1 MPGTRLP
8 TGYRLPGPGYLR
20 RPIMRLVLAALFLV
34 SLPASAQQPLSGPAL
49 DRLRDE
55 TATVLAEYLRID
67 TSNPP
72 GNELAAARFL
82 VGILEREGI
91 EARILD
97 TAELGRGRANVYA
110 RLKATAPPRRAT
122 GARSAVALVHHMD
135 VVPASRED
143 GWSIAPFSGE
153 IRDGHVWGRGAL
165 DMKGHGVVQ
174 LMTMIAIKRS
184 GLPLSR
190 DLVFIANAD
199 EEENGSG
206 ATMFVERHPELV
218 ADVEYLLTED
228 GGTRVED
235 GRVRWFGIGVGEKR
249 PYWLRLVATGT
260 PGHGS
265 VPSADNPVPRVARA
279 VARVAEWET
288 PVRLTPA
295 VARYFAALARH
306 ESGDSARWLADAGA
320 ALRSPAGRAFL
331 LAEPGRAALL
341 RNTVTPTMLA
351 GSEKTNT
358 IPATATAVL
367 DIRLLPD
374 EDTAAFRRELERV
387 IGDPGI
393 RLEPAAAVLP
403 SFDAPL
409 DTEMFRAIERAGRRL
424 LPGVAVAPHVDV
436 GASDR
441 PTWAAAGITCYGVSP
456 WLVDHREERRSV
468 HGVDERI
475 SVENLAFGLR
485 LYEAILREL
494 R

>member
-1 MPGTRLP
+1 
-8 TGYRLPGPGYLR
+8 
-20 RPIMRLVLAALFLV
+20 MRLLLAAALLMCALAD
-34 SLPASAQQPLSGPAL
+34 SASAQQPLSGPAL
-49 DRLRDE
+49 ERLREE
-55 TATVLAEYLRID
+55 TARTLAEYLRID

-82 VGILEREGI
+82 QAILEREGI
-91 EARILD
+91 EAQILD
-97 TAELGRGRANVYA
+97 TAQLGGGRANLYA
-110 RLKATAPPRRAT
+110 RLKATAAPARPA

-135 VVPASRED
+135 VVPAAMKD
-143 GWSIAPFSGE
+143 GWTVAPFSGE
-153 IRDGHVWGRGAL
+153 IRDGYVWGRGAI
-165 DMKGHGVVQ
+165 DMKGHGIVQ
-174 LMTMIAIKRS
+174 LMTMIAIKRA
-184 GLPLSR
+184 GVPLAR

-199 EEENGSG
+199 EEENGTG
-206 ATMFVERHPELV
+206 AITFVERHPELI
-218 ADVEYLLTED
+218 ADVEFLLTED

-235 GRVRWFGIGVGEKR
+235 GKVRWFGIGVGEKR

-265 VPSADNPVPRVARA
+265 VPTADNPVPRIARA
-279 VARVAEWET
+279 VARVAAWET
-288 PVRLTPA
+288 PLRLTPA
-295 VARYFAALARH
+295 VARYLAALAGEQR
-306 ESGDSARWLADAGA
+306 GDAARWLADPAGA
-320 ALRSPAGRAFL
+320 LRTEAGRAFL
-331 LAEPGRAALL
+331 LADPNRAALL

-351 GSEKTNT
+351 GSEKTNS
-358 IPATATAVL
+358 IPGTATAVL

-387 IGDPGI
+387 IADASV

-403 SFDAPL
+403 RFDAPL
-409 DTEMFRAIERAGRRL
+409 DTEMYRAIERAGRRL
-424 LPGVAVAPHVDV
+424 VPGVPVAPQVDV

-456 WLVDHREERRSV
+456 WLLEHREERRGV

-485 LYEAILREL
+485 LYDAILREL